1 MNNEKF
7 IVTTD
12 MEVANKMIA
21 QKFKLLSTIGGV
33 YTFVNEAPQNFAFDA
48 LDMKK
53 VHFTNKLCL

>member
-12 MEVANKMIA
+12 TEVANKMIA

-33 YTFVNEAPQNFAFDA
+33 YTFVNEAPQNFAFDTF
-48 LDMKK
+48 DMKK
-53 VHFTNKLCL
+53 VYFTNKLCL

>member
-1 MNNEKF
+1 MDNKKF

-21 QKFKLLSTIGGV
+21 QKFKLLSNAGGV
-33 YTFVNEAPQNFAFDA
+33 YTFVNEAPQNFAFD
-48 LDMKK
+48 MNK

>member
-1 MNNEKF
+1 MDNKKF

-12 MEVANKMIA
+12 VEVANKMIA

-33 YTFVNEAPQNFAFDA
+33 YTFVNEAPQNFTFDAFDS
-48 LDMKK
+48 KK

>member
-21 QKFKLLSTIGGV
+21 HKFKLLSTIGGV
-33 YTFVNEAPQNFAFDA
+33 YTFVNEAPRNFAFDA
-48 LDMKK
+48 FDMKK

>member
-1 MNNEKF
+1 MDNKKF

-12 MEVANKMIA
+12 TEVAGKMIA
-21 QKFKLLSTIGGV
+21 QKFKLLSNIGGV

-48 LDMKK
+48 FDMNK

>member
-12 MEVANKMIA
+12 TEVANKMIA

-33 YTFVNEAPQNFAFDA
+33 YTFVNDAPQNFAFDSF
-48 LDMKK
+48 DMKK